1 MIRIH
6 VPALKLTLEAEPGI
20 HLMDLAQ
27 RHSIPLNSYCGG
39 RGTCG
44 KCRVKVKG
52 QVSPLTVLEEKALS
66 SSLMRPDERLACQVQ
81 VWGEVEVEILQA
93 EWGKMEKALAG
104 PSISYTRIDPGLWK
118 WNLPRPDGF
127 RTPSTSTW
135 EILRRILEERGV
147 ENPTVDWQT
156 LQQLRDEIWGCESW
170 TLLLGGSRLLGIERG
185 DTTHQLYGIAFDI
198 GTTSVVGYLLDL
210 HEGKQVAL
218 SSMLNPQAA
227 FGADVISRI
236 SSATASP
243 SGLRLLQEHVVA
255 ALNFL
260 IRSAAASARIPPDR
274 IYALSVVGN
283 TTMHHL
289 LLGLDPSG
297 MGHLPYN
304 PVLADAWEVS
314 ASGLGIDIFPQAP
327 VFLLPNISGYVG
339 ADIVS
344 GILFTGLH
352 EREGIALAIDI
363 GTNGE
368 MVLGSRH
375 AMLASSAA
383 AGPAFEGAQISCG
396 LRAEP
401 GAISRVY
408 WEEGK
413 IGWKVVGEVLPRG
426 LCGSGLVDLVALLL
440 RLGMIDTGGRF
451 QDPEALGTSVP
462 PSIRRCMQKTEQ
474 GWQFVLAEGT
484 QNSRSV
490 TVTQRDVRELQLA
503 KAAIRAG
510 INILMDELGTDIS
523 GVEEIF
529 LAGAFGN
536 YIDPGNAQTIGLLPP
551 YPLERIR
558 PVGNAAGEGAKMALI
573 SRDAREEASRIARRV
588 KFVELASRSDFQ
600 ERFVEALAFPAPG
613 DETGILVSTSAA

>member
-1 MIRIH
+1 LIRIH
-6 VPALKLTLEAEPGI
+6 IPTLNLTLEAEPAI
-20 HLMDLAQ
+20 NLMDLAQ

-52 QVSPLTVLEEKALS
+52 PISPLTVLEEKALS
-66 SSLMRPDERLACQVQ
+66 SSLMKPDERLACQVQ

-93 EWGKMEKALAG
+93 EWGKMEKALG
-104 PSISYTRIDPGLWK
+104 EPSISYARIDPGLWK
-118 WNLPRPDGF
+118 WNLSRPDDL

-135 EILRRILEERGV
+135 EILRRILKERGV

-156 LQQLRDEIWGCESW
+156 LQQLSDEIWGWESW
-170 TLLLGGSRLLGIERG
+170 TLLLAGSRLLGMERG
-185 DTTHQLYGIAFDI
+185 DTTYRLYGMAFDI

-236 SSATASP
+236 SLATASP
-243 SGLRLLQEHVVA
+243 SGLRLLQEHVIA
-255 ALNFL
+255 ALNSL
-260 IRSAAASARIPPDR
+260 TRSAAASAHIPQDA
-274 IYALSVVGN
+274 IYVLSTVGN

-304 PVLADAWEVS
+304 PVMADPLEVS
-314 ASGLGIDIFPQAP
+314 AAGLGIDIFPQAP

-344 GILFTGLH
+344 GLLFTGLH

-375 AMLASSAA
+375 AMLAASAA

-408 WEEGK
+408 WEEGR
-413 IGWKVVGEVLPRG
+413 IGWKVVGEVLPQG

-440 RLGMIDTGGRF
+440 RLGLIDTGGRF
-451 QDPEALGTSVP
+451 QDPEALETSIP
-462 PSIRRCMQKTEQ
+462 PSIRRCMRKTEH
-474 GWQFVLAEGT
+474 GWQFVLAAGSET
-484 QNSRSV
+484 SRSV
-490 TVTQRDVRELQLA
+490 AVTQRDVRELQLA

-510 INILMDELGTDIS
+510 VNILMDELGIDIS

-536 YIDPGNAQTIGLLPP
+536 YIDPGNAQIIGLLPP

-558 PVGNAAGEGAKMALI
+558 PVGNAAGEGAKIALL
-573 SRDAREEASRIARRV
+573 SREAREEAGRIARRV
-588 KFVELASRSDFQ
+588 KFIELASRSDFQ
-600 ERFVEALAFPAPG
+600 ERFVEELAFPAPG
-613 DETGILVSTSAA
+613 EKTGILA

>member
-1 MIRIH
+1 
-6 VPALKLTLEAEPGI
+6 
-20 HLMDLAQ
+20 
-27 RHSIPLNSYCGG
+27 
-39 RGTCG
+39 
-44 KCRVKVKG
+44 
-52 QVSPLTVLEEKALS
+52 
-66 SSLMRPDERLACQVQ
+66 
-81 VWGEVEVEILQA
+81 
-93 EWGKMEKALAG
+93 
-104 PSISYTRIDPGLWK
+104 
-118 WNLPRPDGF
+118 
-127 RTPSTSTW
+127 
-135 EILRRILEERGV
+135 
-147 ENPTVDWQT
+147 
-156 LQQLRDEIWGCESW
+156 
-170 TLLLGGSRLLGIERG
+170 
-185 DTTHQLYGIAFDI
+185 
-198 GTTSVVGYLLDL
+198 
-210 HEGKQVAL
+210 
-218 SSMLNPQAA
+218 
-227 FGADVISRI
+227 
-236 SSATASP
+236 
-243 SGLRLLQEHVVA
+243 
-255 ALNFL
+255 
-260 IRSAAASARIPPDR
+260 
-274 IYALSVVGN
+274 
-283 TTMHHL
+283 MHHL

-314 ASGLGIDIFPQAP
+314 ASGLRIDVFPQAP

-352 EREGIALAIDI
+352 AREGIALAIDI

-408 WEEGK
+408 WEEGE

-440 RLGMIDTGGRF
+440 RLGVIDTGGRF
-451 QDPEALGTSVP
+451 QDPEALVTSVP
-462 PSIRRCMQKTEQ
+462 PSIRRCMQKTEE
-474 GWQFVLAEGT
+474 GWQFVLAEGA
-484 QNSRSV
+484 QNSRGV

-510 INILMDELGTDIS
+510 INILMDALGTDIS
-523 GVEEIF
+523 RVEEIF

-558 PVGNAAGEGAKMALI
+558 PVGNAAGEGAKMALL

-613 DETGILVSTSAA
+613 DETGILVSTSAT